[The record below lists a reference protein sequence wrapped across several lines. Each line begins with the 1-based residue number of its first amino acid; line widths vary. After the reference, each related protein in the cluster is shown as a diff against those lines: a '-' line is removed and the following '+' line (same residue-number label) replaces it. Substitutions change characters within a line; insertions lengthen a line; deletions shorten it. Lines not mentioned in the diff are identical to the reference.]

1 MKLSS
6 KSHYAIKAMLQLAL
20 AEGDNPVSL
29 AAITEAQGISI
40 SYLEQ
45 LFASLR
51 QHGLVEGIRGPG
63 GGYQLAKPARE
74 ISVTDIVT
82 SVDFKAYVRRPANTL
97 SAYDT
102 ERSQYYEMWGDL
114 SDRLYM
120 FLHDISLSDL
130 LTEHAADGALPGL
143 MTENRAV
150 AGAASRAA

>member
-20 AEGDNPVSL
+20 AEGENPVSL

-63 GGYQLAKPARE
+63 GGYQLAKPARD
-74 ISVTDIVT
+74 ISVTDVVT
-82 SVDFKAYVRRPANTL
+82 SVDFKAYVRRPTNTL
-97 SAYDT
+97 SSYDT

-120 FLHDISLSDL
+120 FLKDISLADVLSEHTAEASLGGL
-130 LTEHAADGALPGL
+130 L
-143 MTENRAV
+143 TENRA
-150 AGAASRAA
+150 AGQAASRAA